1 MLCGCNNKSKETM
14 HIVGQIILYNEMG
27 KHDKQKVNMSEA
39 ENSALLSS
47 FVLATLKYLLT
58 L

>member
-1 MLCGCNNKSKETM
+1 
-14 HIVGQIILYNEMG
+14 
-27 KHDKQKVNMSEA
+27 MSEA

-58 L
+58 LWFHEWIDSGKRTEQALNHGSNIQYSFQG